1 LHDDFPAGCPIFR
14 SLVEFFEVL
23 PDPESMI
30 PARGNGVNT
39 LWNWT
44 RSKEG
49 GAPSQNLKF
58 ASLSRQIGRWLRAK
72 LGR

>member
-1 LHDDFPAGCPIFR
+1 
-14 SLVEFFEVL
+14 
-23 PDPESMI
+23 MI

-58 ASLSRQIGRWLRAK
+58 ASLSHQIGRWLRAK